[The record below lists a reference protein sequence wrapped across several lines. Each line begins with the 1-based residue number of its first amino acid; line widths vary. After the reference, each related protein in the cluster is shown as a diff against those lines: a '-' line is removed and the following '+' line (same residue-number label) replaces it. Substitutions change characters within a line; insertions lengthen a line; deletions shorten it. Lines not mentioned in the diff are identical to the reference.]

1 MSVVQCA
8 FWACVFRK
16 RIRVS
21 ELLHEKCLCEQAG
34 NSSRCNCISPFLSPL
49 SLPPLSL
56 SLLSP
61 SLSSFLPLSPLSLS
75 SLPSVAVEVHSLRG
89 RLHEPTDDLEGRVP
103 PAVSHGSQL
112 SLGSSLTRPVS
123 PDLSQQVCLS
133 LPNQSYL
140 GSSLS
145 LLPSFLCLL
154 VMSWCCCT
162 SSS

>member
-1 MSVVQCA
+1 MSKQATAAVVTA
-8 FWACVFRK
+8 FPLF
-16 RIRVS
+16 
-21 ELLHEKCLCEQAG
+21 
-34 NSSRCNCISPFLSPL
+34 SPL

-89 RLHEPTDDLEGRVP
+89 RLHEPTDDLEGGVP

-140 GSSLS
+140 ASSLS
-145 LLPSFLCLL
+145 LPSSLPL
-154 VMSWCCCT
+154 
-162 SSS
+162 SSSDELVLLHQLFLRGLHHRIDQWPVVMLGMYISN